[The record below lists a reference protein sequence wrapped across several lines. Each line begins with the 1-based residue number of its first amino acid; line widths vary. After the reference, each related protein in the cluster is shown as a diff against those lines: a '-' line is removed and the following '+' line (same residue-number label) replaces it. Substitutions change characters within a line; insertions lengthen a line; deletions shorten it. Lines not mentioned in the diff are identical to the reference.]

1 MSAGVGVPWRLFL
14 SVVSLLLI
22 SCSNE
27 DVTSRVEK
35 GVLDLRHLE
44 QGDDFSV
51 RMNGEWEFWFGT
63 FIYGSPGDISETLVP
78 DLYGKVPGY
87 WSKYTVDGSRL
98 PRSGYGTYR
107 TLILLPSGYRDRMGF
122 DMPVFDTSYE
132 ISVNG
137 VTMARNGTP
146 ARSSAES
153 VPSYEPLFFSYV
165 PKSDT
170 LEILI
175 RVSNYEHRRGGFWM
189 PMKTGSFKAIQ
200 TNFTNQWF
208 ISIAVSGMLF
218 ASFLFFLIFY
228 LLDRRDRKL
237 LMFSLLVLCLA
248 LRPFLSAPYLITIV
262 DVRHWHLIIRGE
274 YLILLFMITSG
285 AWLAYLIYPTRWFRR
300 FAIAIDVI
308 FLFGIA
314 AIILLP
320 IYLFSYSVWIIQAS
334 AVLVLLYA
342 IFMSIRGVVTG
353 NRIDVL
359 YLIAFMT
366 IAIGLISDILFSNA
380 LEENQRLYILS
391 FTMLAFV
398 FIQATL
404 LIRGWVRR
412 GQERERL
419 AAQLEELN
427 RDLENRV
434 KRRTAELQERSDEL
448 RSRNE
453 HIARQNRKLSETIN
467 LKNKIFSVISH
478 DLRSPVVNIL
488 YTLYML
494 KEEEFRERTELM
506 ADACIQSSQQ
516 LITLLENM
524 LVWGRGQEDMIR
536 CAPAEHDLADL
547 ILTNISIL
555 KDGAD
560 RKDISINF
568 TQVGKARGWFDRD
581 LLDIVIRNLLSNAI
595 KYTNHGGRVN
605 IVVRQKE
612 EVSDW
617 VTISICDNG
626 IGISPERQKRLF
638 TESELEST
646 PGTDSE
652 KGTGIGLRLVHELV
666 TLSKGTITVESTPGS
681 GSCFTVMLPATGHT
695 KKGRGRLHQTS

>member
-63 FIYGSPGDISETLVP
+63 FIYGSPGDISDTLVP

-87 WSKYTVDGSRL
+87 WSEYTLDGSRL
-98 PRSGYGTYR
+98 PRFGYGTYR

-132 ISVNG
+132 ISING

-342 IFMSIRGVVTG
+342 IFMSIRGVATG

-366 IAIGLISDILFSNA
+366 IAIGLVSDILFSNA

-448 RSRNE
+448 RNRNE

-536 CAPAEHDLADL
+536 YAPAEHDLADL

-560 RKDISINF
+560 RKDISLNF
-568 TQVGKARGWFDRD
+568 TQVGKAKGWFDRD
-581 LLDIVIRNLLSNAI
+581 LIDIVIRNLLSNAI
-595 KYTNHGGRVN
+595 KYTNHGGRVT

-612 EVSDW
+612 EASDW

-626 IGISPERQKRLF
+626 IGISPERQK
-638 TESELEST
+638 
-646 PGTDSE
+646 
-652 KGTGIGLRLVHELV
+652 KIGRAHV
-666 TLSKGTITVESTPGS
+666 
-681 GSCFTVMLPATGHT
+681 
-695 KKGRGRLHQTS
+695 